1 MRGREVSQGS
11 AGAERGRETFLR
23 SPGRRKA
30 LKGEAQE
37 RRELKEASTGQETG
51 RRAERVAKPWER
63 DFSGAGQVPGTLR
76 ENPRCFREGYPVPQ
90 ML

>member
-23 SPGRRKA
+23 SPERRKA

-37 RRELKEASTGQETG
+37 RWGLKEASTGRETD
-51 RRAERVAKPWER
+51 RRAERVAKP
-63 DFSGAGQVPGTLR
+63 
-76 ENPRCFREGYPVPQ
+76 
-90 ML
+90 

>member
-11 AGAERGRETFLR
+11 ARAERGRETFLR

-37 RRELKEASTGQETG
+37 RRELKEASTGWEAD

-63 DFSGAGQVPGTLR
+63 DFSGARQVSGTPW
-76 ENPRCFREGYPVPQ
+76 ENPGCFKEGSPVLD